1 MNNYKKLSMKEKEE
15 VFENI
20 WREHSQNKV
29 FNNIYVY
36 IAMAAIILFSIVL
49 ISPDESFGDNAKL
62 SAYSEIINYDLYED
76 KELIFN
82 ESLQDMTNE
91 DLENI
96 LTQL

>member
-20 WREHSQNKV
+20 WREHSQTKV

-36 IAMAAIILFSIVL
+36 IAMAAIILFSVVL
-49 ISPDESFGDNAKL
+49 VSPDESFGDNTKL

-82 ESLQDMTNE
+82 ESLEDMTNE